1 MTEKII
7 LDKPIIIGFAGA
19 AGSGKDTI
27 SDIFKDT
34 LNFYHLEK
42 IILTDLEDNF
52 REALYLKQSGKQK
65 LTNKNQKRNIV
76 HSFSLGD
83 PLKEMIAFICNIP
96 LERFYDKT
104 KYTEEYVYDID
115 KGEMVYLEDVK
126 KPYKLYSSEE
136 YNDVVSNGLLSKK
149 QVTFNHTRLI
159 SIREIMVYIG
169 NYLMYRRFSENIY
182 CNKIFKDEEIQNC
195 LNENKIIIVNDIRF
209 DSEVKYLLDN
219 FEDVYFFNIV
229 NKNKIYK
236 DINNISETGLS
247 KEIMDDY
254 FLDLENTT
262 FPNIYNLIQTILK
275 EIGLEIK

>member
-42 IILTDLEDNF
+42 ILLTDLIDNF
-52 REALYLKQSGKQK
+52 NEALYLKQTGKQK
-65 LTNKNQKRNIV
+65 LVNKNQKRNIV

-83 PLKEMIAFICNIP
+83 PLKEMISFICNIP

-104 KYTEEYVYDID
+104 KYTEDYVYNID
-115 KGEMVYLEDVK
+115 SGEMVYLKDVK
-126 KPYKLYSSEE
+126 KPYKLYNSKE
-136 YNDVVSNGLLSKK
+136 YNDLFKGLLNKDK
-149 QVTFNHTRLI
+149 MGFDHTRLI

-169 NYLMYRRFSENIY
+169 NYLMCRRFSENIY
-182 CNKIFKDEEIQNC
+182 CNKLFKGEEIQNC